1 MNKRICFFC
10 VGTGGHV
17 LPVRNLIKELKV
29 LGTKTEDIF
38 VICDKR
44 GKQYLDNLNINIHTP
59 EIFVSKKGIV
69 GYIFNIFTISK
80 SIRNISKFLVDK
92 NISVVLTTGAYI
104 APIAAIVSKILK
116 AKFFIQEQNIYA
128 GLGNKISAIFAKK
141 IYTSF
146 EDTRNIFKSKLKHT
160 GPVVNTTLGRKYIE
174 PLGVQTIGFVGGSQG
189 SEEINKYADEILVP
203 IIMQEVNKKLV
214 INSEPNQASVFL
226 NNVEVG
232 VTPLSVNLNTTSN
245 NILIKKSE
253 YKDSNIDYIVKN
265 NNSDQIIIKLIEDE
279 DVININTVP
288 SQASLFF
295 NEDYIGSSPLKFKIQ
310 DRGILKVKKYGY
322 VDDIINITKDT
333 KELNIVLTEDLSEV
347 FISSDPPSDVFLN
360 EEYIGKTPF
369 IKKIQKI
376 KHKISFKSKG
386 FRTLNES
393 FEPTKDKQN
402 IIKKLLTEK
411 EASLLENKKYSRT
424 SIDGEIIL
432 FEPGS
437 FLMGSSKIESRR
449 DINEIMRS
457 VKITKHFYISKNLIT
472 EEQYS
477 LFKISSKSNLPIN
490 NISWIDAAKFCNWL
504 SSKEGFENFYE
515 IKNNQIISFNMDSKG
530 YRLPTEAEWEY
541 VAKSNNPE
549 KYIYSWG
556 SDRKITKL
564 VGNIADVSTQ
574 GILSNFIDDYDDGY
588 DERSPVG
595 SFRSNQNEIN
605 DLTGNLSE
613 WVNDFYSVEFVQQSK
628 VFQDYIGPLAGT
640 SHVIKGSNYYSSTPL
655 QLGLS
660 YRTYGNE
667 PNDLVGFRIARWIY

>member
-1 MNKRICFFC
+1 MNKKYLALIIIFISPLFFIKSSNI
-10 VGTGGHV
+10 TFKE
-17 LPVRNLIKELKV
+17 NYEEIKISSSNALIIQNTV
-29 LGTKTEDIF
+29 YSF
-38 VICDKR
+38 
-44 GKQYLDNLNINIHTP
+44 KQ
-59 EIFVSKKGIV
+59 
-69 GYIFNIFTISK
+69 IFNINVVAYGYKSK
-80 SIRNISKFLVDK
+80 EFEFNHNDAEKLIILVEMPVLVKF
-92 NISVVLTTGAYI
+92 
-104 APIAAIVSKILK
+104 KIDQNYNE
-116 AKFFIQEQNIYA
+116 FILNDRILDSLENIY
-128 GLGNKISAIFAKK
+128 LKK
-141 IYTSF
+141 GSYSY
-146 EDTRNIFKSKLKHT
+146 EVKSKNHISYKSRL
-160 GPVVNTTLGRKYIE
+160 
-174 PLGVQTIGFVGGSQG
+174 
-189 SEEINKYADEILVP
+189 EINKYADEILVP

-226 NNVEVG
+226 NNVELG

-253 YKDSNIDYIVKN
+253 YEDSNIDYIVKN

-295 NEDYIGSSPLKFKIQ
+295 NEDYIGISPLKFKIQ
-310 DRGILKVKKYGY
+310 DKGILKVKKYGY
-322 VDDIINITKDT
+322 VDNKINITKDT
-333 KELNIVLTEDLSEV
+333 KKLNIVLTEDSSEV

-369 IKKIQKI
+369 TKKIQKI

-393 FEPTKDKQN
+393 FEPTKEKQN

-424 SIDGEIIL
+424 SIDGELIL

-437 FLMGSSKIESRR
+437 FLMGSSKKESRR

-477 LFKISSKSNLPIN
+477 LFKRSSKSNLPVN

-595 SFRSNQNEIN
+595 SFRSNQNDIN

>member
-1 MNKRICFFC
+1 MNKKYLALIIIFISPLFFIKSSNI
-10 VGTGGHV
+10 TFKE
-17 LPVRNLIKELKV
+17 NYEEIKISSSNALIIQNTVYSFKQ
-29 LGTKTEDIF
+29 IF
-38 VICDKR
+38 
-44 GKQYLDNLNINIHTP
+44 NINVVAYGYKSKEFEFNHNDAEKLIILVEMP
-59 EIFVSKKGIV
+59 VLVKFKIDQNYNEFILNDRILDSLENIYLKKGIYSYEV
-69 GYIFNIFTISK
+69 KSKNHIS
-80 SIRNISKFLVDK
+80 
-92 NISVVLTTGAYI
+92 Y
-104 APIAAIVSKILK
+104 
-116 AKFFIQEQNIYA
+116 
-128 GLGNKISAIFAKK
+128 
-141 IYTSF
+141 
-146 EDTRNIFKSKLKHT
+146 KSKL
-160 GPVVNTTLGRKYIE
+160 
-174 PLGVQTIGFVGGSQG
+174 
-189 SEEINKYADEILVP
+189 EINKYADEILVP

-226 NNVEVG
+226 NNVELG

-295 NEDYIGSSPLKFKIQ
+295 NEDYIGITPLKFKIQ
-310 DRGILKVKKYGY
+310 DKGILKVKKYGY
-322 VDDIINITKDT
+322 VDNKINITKDT
-333 KELNIVLTEDLSEV
+333 KKLNIVLTEDSSEV

-369 IKKIQKI
+369 TKKIQKI

-424 SIDGEIIL
+424 SIDGEVIL

-437 FLMGSSKIESRR
+437 FVMGSSKKESRR

-477 LFKISSKSNLPIN
+477 LFKRSSKSNLPVN

-595 SFRSNQNEIN
+595 SFRSNQNDIN

-667 PNDLVGFRIARWIY
+667 PNNLVGFRIARWIY

>member
-1 MNKRICFFC
+1 MNKKYLALIIIFISPLFFIKSSNI
-10 VGTGGHV
+10 TFKE
-17 LPVRNLIKELKV
+17 NYEEIKISSSNALIIQNTVYSFKQ
-29 LGTKTEDIF
+29 IF
-38 VICDKR
+38 
-44 GKQYLDNLNINIHTP
+44 NINVVAYGYKSKEFEFNHNDAEKLIILVEMP
-59 EIFVSKKGIV
+59 VLVKFKIDQNYNEFILNDRILDSLENIYLKKGIYSYEV
-69 GYIFNIFTISK
+69 KSKNHIS
-80 SIRNISKFLVDK
+80 
-92 NISVVLTTGAYI
+92 Y
-104 APIAAIVSKILK
+104 
-116 AKFFIQEQNIYA
+116 
-128 GLGNKISAIFAKK
+128 
-141 IYTSF
+141 
-146 EDTRNIFKSKLKHT
+146 KSKL
-160 GPVVNTTLGRKYIE
+160 
-174 PLGVQTIGFVGGSQG
+174 
-189 SEEINKYADEILVP
+189 EINKYADEILVP

-226 NNVEVG
+226 NNVELG

-295 NEDYIGSSPLKFKIQ
+295 NEDYIGISPLKFKIQ
-310 DRGILKVKKYGY
+310 DKGILKVKKYGY
-322 VDDIINITKDT
+322 VDNKINITKDT
-333 KELNIVLTEDLSEV
+333 KKLNIVLTEDLSEV

-369 IKKIQKI
+369 TKKIQKI

-411 EASLLENKKYSRT
+411 EASLLENKKYSKT

-437 FLMGSSKIESRR
+437 FLMGSSKKESRR

-477 LFKISSKSNLPIN
+477 LFKRSSKSNLPVN

-515 IKNNQIISFNMDSKG
+515 IKNDQIISFNMDSKG

-541 VAKSNNPE
+541 VAKSNTPE

-556 SDRKITKL
+556 SDRKINKL

-595 SFRSNQNEIN
+595 SFRSNQNDIN

-667 PNDLVGFRIARWIY
+667 PNNLVGFRIARWIY

>member
-1 MNKRICFFC
+1 MNKKYLALIIIFISPLFFIKSSNI
-10 VGTGGHV
+10 TFKE
-17 LPVRNLIKELKV
+17 NYEEIKISSSNALIIQNTVYSFKQ
-29 LGTKTEDIF
+29 IF
-38 VICDKR
+38 
-44 GKQYLDNLNINIHTP
+44 NINVVAYGYKSKEFEFNHNDAEKLIILVEMP
-59 EIFVSKKGIV
+59 VLVKFKIDQNYNEFILNDRILDSLENIYLKKGIYSYEV
-69 GYIFNIFTISK
+69 KSKNHIS
-80 SIRNISKFLVDK
+80 
-92 NISVVLTTGAYI
+92 Y
-104 APIAAIVSKILK
+104 
-116 AKFFIQEQNIYA
+116 
-128 GLGNKISAIFAKK
+128 
-141 IYTSF
+141 
-146 EDTRNIFKSKLKHT
+146 KSKL
-160 GPVVNTTLGRKYIE
+160 
-174 PLGVQTIGFVGGSQG
+174 
-189 SEEINKYADEILVP
+189 EINKYADEILVP

-226 NNVEVG
+226 NNVELG

-295 NEDYIGSSPLKFKIQ
+295 NEDYIGITPLKFKIQ
-310 DRGILKVKKYGY
+310 DKGILKVKKYGY
-322 VDDIINITKDT
+322 VDNKINITKDT
-333 KELNIVLTEDLSEV
+333 KKLNIVLTEDSSEV

-369 IKKIQKI
+369 TKKIQKI

-424 SIDGEIIL
+424 SIDGELIL

-437 FLMGSSKIESRR
+437 FLMGSSKKESRR

-477 LFKISSKSNLPIN
+477 LFKRSSKSNLPVN

-595 SFRSNQNEIN
+595 SFRSNQNDIN

-667 PNDLVGFRIARWIY
+667 PNNLVGFRIARWIY

>member
-1 MNKRICFFC
+1 MNKKYIALIIILITPLFFVKSSNITFKENYEEIKISSSNALIIQNTVYSFKKIFNIDVVAYGYKSKEFEFNHNDAEKLIILVEMPVLVKFKIDQNYNEFILNDRI
-10 VGTGGHV
+10 
-17 LPVRNLIKELKV
+17 LDSLENI
-29 LGTKTEDIF
+29 
-38 VICDKR
+38 
-44 GKQYLDNLNINIHTP
+44 YL
-59 EIFVSKKGIV
+59 KKGIYSYEV
-69 GYIFNIFTISK
+69 KSKNHIS
-80 SIRNISKFLVDK
+80 
-92 NISVVLTTGAYI
+92 Y
-104 APIAAIVSKILK
+104 
-116 AKFFIQEQNIYA
+116 
-128 GLGNKISAIFAKK
+128 
-141 IYTSF
+141 
-146 EDTRNIFKSKLKHT
+146 KSKL
-160 GPVVNTTLGRKYIE
+160 
-174 PLGVQTIGFVGGSQG
+174 
-189 SEEINKYADEILVP
+189 EINKYADEILVP

-226 NNVEVG
+226 NNVELG

-253 YKDSNIDYIVKN
+253 YKDSTIDYIVKN

-295 NEDYIGSSPLKFKIQ
+295 NEDYIGITPLKFKIQ
-310 DRGILKVKKYGY
+310 DKGILKVKKYGY
-322 VDDIINITKDT
+322 VDNKINITKDT
-333 KELNIVLTEDLSEV
+333 KKLNIVLTEDSSEV

-369 IKKIQKI
+369 TKKIQKI

-424 SIDGEIIL
+424 SIDGELIL

-437 FLMGSSKIESRR
+437 FLMGSSKKESRR

-477 LFKISSKSNLPIN
+477 LFKRSSKSNLPVN

-595 SFRSNQNEIN
+595 SFRSNQNDIN

-667 PNDLVGFRIARWIY
+667 PNNLVGFRIARWIY

>member
-1 MNKRICFFC
+1 MNKKYLVLIIIFISPLFFIKSSNI
-10 VGTGGHV
+10 TFKE
-17 LPVRNLIKELKV
+17 NYEEIKISSSNALIIQNTVYSFKQ
-29 LGTKTEDIF
+29 IF
-38 VICDKR
+38 
-44 GKQYLDNLNINIHTP
+44 NINVVAYGYKSKEFEFNHNDAEKLIILVEMP
-59 EIFVSKKGIV
+59 VLVKFKIDQNYNEFILNDRILDSLENIYLKKGIYSYEV
-69 GYIFNIFTISK
+69 KSKNHIS
-80 SIRNISKFLVDK
+80 
-92 NISVVLTTGAYI
+92 Y
-104 APIAAIVSKILK
+104 
-116 AKFFIQEQNIYA
+116 
-128 GLGNKISAIFAKK
+128 
-141 IYTSF
+141 
-146 EDTRNIFKSKLKHT
+146 KSKL
-160 GPVVNTTLGRKYIE
+160 
-174 PLGVQTIGFVGGSQG
+174 
-189 SEEINKYADEILVP
+189 EINKYADEILVP

-226 NNVEVG
+226 NNVELG

-295 NEDYIGSSPLKFKIQ
+295 NEDYIGISPLKFKIQ
-310 DRGILKVKKYGY
+310 DKGILKVKKYGY
-322 VDDIINITKDT
+322 VDNKINITKDT
-333 KELNIVLTEDLSEV
+333 KKLNIVLTEDSSEV

-369 IKKIQKI
+369 TKKIQKI

-424 SIDGEIIL
+424 SIDGEVIL

-437 FLMGSSKIESRR
+437 FLMGSPKKESRR

-477 LFKISSKSNLPIN
+477 LFKRSSKSNLPVN

-595 SFRSNQNEIN
+595 SFRSNQNDIN

-667 PNDLVGFRIARWIY
+667 PNSLVGFRIARWIY

>member
-1 MNKRICFFC
+1 MNKKYVALIIIFITPLFF
-10 VGTGGHV
+10 VKSSNITFKENYEEIKISSSNALIIQNTVYSFKEIFNVDVVAYGYKSKEFEFNHNDAEKLIILV
-17 LPVRNLIKELKV
+17 EMPVLIKFKIDQNFNEFILNDRT
-29 LGTKTEDIF
+29 LDSLENI
-38 VICDKR
+38 
-44 GKQYLDNLNINIHTP
+44 YLQ
-59 EIFVSKKGIV
+59 KGIYSYEV
-69 GYIFNIFTISK
+69 KSKNHIS
-80 SIRNISKFLVDK
+80 
-92 NISVVLTTGAYI
+92 Y
-104 APIAAIVSKILK
+104 
-116 AKFFIQEQNIYA
+116 
-128 GLGNKISAIFAKK
+128 
-141 IYTSF
+141 
-146 EDTRNIFKSKLKHT
+146 KSKL
-160 GPVVNTTLGRKYIE
+160 
-174 PLGVQTIGFVGGSQG
+174 
-189 SEEINKYADEILVP
+189 EINKYADEILVP
-203 IIMQEVNKKLV
+203 IILQEVNKKLV

-253 YKDSNIDYIVKN
+253 YKDNNIDYIVKN

-279 DVININTVP
+279 DVINIKSIP

-295 NEDYIGSSPLKFKIQ
+295 NENYIGISPLKFKIQ
-310 DRGILKVKKYGY
+310 DKGILKIKKYGY

-333 KELNIVLTEDLSEV
+333 KELNIALTEDLSEV

-360 EEYIGKTPF
+360 DEYIGKTPF
-369 IKKIQKI
+369 TKKIQKI

-402 IIKKLLTEK
+402 ITKKLLTVK

-477 LFKISSKSNLPIN
+477 LFKRSSKSNLPIN

-515 IKNNQIISFNMDSKG
+515 IKNDQIISFNMDSKG

-541 VAKSNNPE
+541 VAKSNTPE

-556 SDRKITKL
+556 NDRKINKL

>member
-1 MNKRICFFC
+1 MNKKYVALIIIFITPLFF
-10 VGTGGHV
+10 VKSSNITFKE
-17 LPVRNLIKELKV
+17 NYEEIKISSSNALIIQNTVYSFK
-29 LGTKTEDIF
+29 
-38 VICDKR
+38 
-44 GKQYLDNLNINIHTP
+44 
-59 EIFVSKKGIV
+59 EIFNVDVVAYGYKSKEFEFNHNDAEKLIILVEMPVLVKFKIDQNFNEFILNDRTLDSLENIYLQKGIYSYEV
-69 GYIFNIFTISK
+69 KSKNHIS
-80 SIRNISKFLVDK
+80 
-92 NISVVLTTGAYI
+92 Y
-104 APIAAIVSKILK
+104 
-116 AKFFIQEQNIYA
+116 
-128 GLGNKISAIFAKK
+128 
-141 IYTSF
+141 
-146 EDTRNIFKSKLKHT
+146 KSKL
-160 GPVVNTTLGRKYIE
+160 
-174 PLGVQTIGFVGGSQG
+174 
-189 SEEINKYADEILVP
+189 EINKYADEILVP

-253 YKDSNIDYIVKN
+253 YKDNNIDYIVKN

-279 DVININTVP
+279 DVINIKSIP

-295 NEDYIGSSPLKFKIQ
+295 NENYIGISPLKFKIQ
-310 DRGILKVKKYGY
+310 DKGILKIKKYGY
-322 VDDIINITKDT
+322 VDDIINITRDT
-333 KELNIVLTEDLSEV
+333 KELNIALTEDLSEV

-360 EEYIGKTPF
+360 DEYIGKTPF
-369 IKKIQKI
+369 TKKIQKI

-424 SIDGEIIL
+424 SIDGEVIL

-437 FLMGSSKIESRR
+437 FVMGSSKKESRR

-477 LFKISSKSNLPIN
+477 LFKRSSKSNLPIN

-515 IKNNQIISFNMDSKG
+515 IKNDQIISFNMDSKG

-541 VAKSNNPE
+541 VAKSNTPE

-556 SDRKITKL
+556 NDRKINKL

-595 SFRSNQNEIN
+595 SFRSNQNDIN

>member
-1 MNKRICFFC
+1 MNKKYLALIIIFISPLFFIKSSNI
-10 VGTGGHV
+10 TFKE
-17 LPVRNLIKELKV
+17 NYEEIKISSSNALIIQNTVYSFKQ
-29 LGTKTEDIF
+29 IF
-38 VICDKR
+38 
-44 GKQYLDNLNINIHTP
+44 NINVVAYGYKSKEFEFNHNDAEKLIILVEMP
-59 EIFVSKKGIV
+59 VLVKFKIDQNYNEFILNDRILDSLENIYLKKGIYSYEV
-69 GYIFNIFTISK
+69 KSKNHIS
-80 SIRNISKFLVDK
+80 
-92 NISVVLTTGAYI
+92 Y
-104 APIAAIVSKILK
+104 
-116 AKFFIQEQNIYA
+116 
-128 GLGNKISAIFAKK
+128 
-141 IYTSF
+141 
-146 EDTRNIFKSKLKHT
+146 KSKL
-160 GPVVNTTLGRKYIE
+160 
-174 PLGVQTIGFVGGSQG
+174 
-189 SEEINKYADEILVP
+189 EINKYADEILVP

-226 NNVEVG
+226 NNVELG

-295 NEDYIGSSPLKFKIQ
+295 NEDYIGISPLKFKIQ
-310 DRGILKVKKYGY
+310 DKGILKVKKYGY
-322 VDDIINITKDT
+322 VDNKINITKDT
-333 KELNIVLTEDLSEV
+333 KKLNIVLTEDSSEV

-369 IKKIQKI
+369 TKKIQKI

-424 SIDGEIIL
+424 SIDGEVIL

-437 FLMGSSKIESRR
+437 FVMGSSKKESRR

-477 LFKISSKSNLPIN
+477 LFKRSSKSNLPVN

-515 IKNNQIISFNMDSKG
+515 IRNDQIISFNMDSKG

-541 VAKSNNPE
+541 IAKSNTPE

-595 SFRSNQNEIN
+595 SFRSNQNDIN

-667 PNDLVGFRIARWIY
+667 PNNLVGFRIARWIY

>member
-1 MNKRICFFC
+1 MNKKYLALIIVFITPLFF
-10 VGTGGHV
+10 VKSSNITFKEDYEETKISSS
-17 LPVRNLIKELKV
+17 NALIIQNTV
-29 LGTKTEDIF
+29 YSF
-38 VICDKR
+38 
-44 GKQYLDNLNINIHTP
+44 KQT
-59 EIFVSKKGIV
+59 
-69 GYIFNIFTISK
+69 FNIDVVAYGYKSK
-80 SIRNISKFLVDK
+80 EFEFNHNDAEKLIILVEMPVLVKF
-92 NISVVLTTGAYI
+92 
-104 APIAAIVSKILK
+104 KIDQN
-116 AKFFIQEQNIYA
+116 FNEFILNDRTLDSLENIYLQK
-128 GLGNKISAIFAKK
+128 GVYSYEVKSKNHIS
-141 IYTSF
+141 Y
-146 EDTRNIFKSKLKHT
+146 KSKL
-160 GPVVNTTLGRKYIE
+160 
-174 PLGVQTIGFVGGSQG
+174 
-189 SEEINKYADEILVP
+189 EINKYADEILVP

-232 VTPLSVNLNTTSN
+232 VTPISVNLNTTSN
-245 NILIKKSE
+245 NILIKKSD
-253 YKDSNIDYIVKN
+253 YKDNNIDYIVKN

-279 DVININTVP
+279 DVINIKSTP

-295 NEDYIGSSPLKFKIQ
+295 NENYIGISPLKFKIQ
-310 DRGILKVKKYGY
+310 DKGILKIKKYGY
-322 VDDIINITKDT
+322 VDDIIDITKET
-333 KELNIVLTEDLSEV
+333 KELNIALTEDLSEV

-360 EEYIGKTPF
+360 DEYIGKTPF
-369 IKKIQKI
+369 TKKIQKI

-424 SIDGEIIL
+424 SINGEIIL

-437 FLMGSSKIESRR
+437 FLMGSSKKESRR

-477 LFKISSKSNLPIN
+477 LFKRSSKSNLPIN

-515 IKNNQIISFNMDSKG
+515 IKNDQIISFNMDSKG

-541 VAKSNNPE
+541 VAKSNTPE

-595 SFRSNQNEIN
+595 SFRSNQNDIN

>member
-1 MNKRICFFC
+1 MNKKYLALIIIFISPLFFIKSSNI
-10 VGTGGHV
+10 TFKE
-17 LPVRNLIKELKV
+17 NYEEIKISSSNALIIQNTVYSFKQ
-29 LGTKTEDIF
+29 IF
-38 VICDKR
+38 
-44 GKQYLDNLNINIHTP
+44 NINVVAYGYKSKEFEFNHNDAEKLIILVEMP
-59 EIFVSKKGIV
+59 VLVKFKIDQNYNEFILNDRILDSLENIYLKKGIYSYEV
-69 GYIFNIFTISK
+69 KSKNHIS
-80 SIRNISKFLVDK
+80 
-92 NISVVLTTGAYI
+92 Y
-104 APIAAIVSKILK
+104 
-116 AKFFIQEQNIYA
+116 
-128 GLGNKISAIFAKK
+128 
-141 IYTSF
+141 
-146 EDTRNIFKSKLKHT
+146 KSKL
-160 GPVVNTTLGRKYIE
+160 
-174 PLGVQTIGFVGGSQG
+174 
-189 SEEINKYADEILVP
+189 EINKYADEILVP

-226 NNVEVG
+226 NNVELG

-295 NEDYIGSSPLKFKIQ
+295 NEDYIGISPLKFKIQ
-310 DRGILKVKKYGY
+310 DKGILKVKKYGY
-322 VDDIINITKDT
+322 VDNKINITKDT
-333 KELNIVLTEDLSEV
+333 KKLNIVLTEDSSEV

-369 IKKIQKI
+369 TKKIQKI

-424 SIDGEIIL
+424 SIDGEVIL

-437 FLMGSSKIESRR
+437 FLMGSSKKESRR

-477 LFKISSKSNLPIN
+477 LFKRSSKSNLPVN

-595 SFRSNQNEIN
+595 SFRSNQNDIN

-667 PNDLVGFRIARWIY
+667 PNNLVGFRIARWIY

>member
-1 MNKRICFFC
+1 MNKKYLALIIIFISPLFFIKSSNI
-10 VGTGGHV
+10 TFKE
-17 LPVRNLIKELKV
+17 NYEEIKISSSNALIIQNTVYSFKQ
-29 LGTKTEDIF
+29 IF
-38 VICDKR
+38 
-44 GKQYLDNLNINIHTP
+44 NINVVAYGYKSKEFEFNHNDAEKLIILVEMP
-59 EIFVSKKGIV
+59 VLVKFKIDQNYNEFILNDRILDSLENIYLKKGIYSYEV
-69 GYIFNIFTISK
+69 KSKNHIS
-80 SIRNISKFLVDK
+80 
-92 NISVVLTTGAYI
+92 Y
-104 APIAAIVSKILK
+104 
-116 AKFFIQEQNIYA
+116 
-128 GLGNKISAIFAKK
+128 
-141 IYTSF
+141 
-146 EDTRNIFKSKLKHT
+146 KSKL
-160 GPVVNTTLGRKYIE
+160 
-174 PLGVQTIGFVGGSQG
+174 
-189 SEEINKYADEILVP
+189 EINKYADEILVP

-226 NNVEVG
+226 NNVELG

-295 NEDYIGSSPLKFKIQ
+295 NEDYIGISPLKFKIQ
-310 DRGILKVKKYGY
+310 DKGILKVKKYGY
-322 VDDIINITKDT
+322 VDNKINITKDT
-333 KELNIVLTEDLSEV
+333 KKLNIVLTEDSSEV

-369 IKKIQKI
+369 TKKIQKI

-424 SIDGEIIL
+424 SIDGEVIL

-437 FLMGSSKIESRR
+437 FVMGSSKKESRR

-477 LFKISSKSNLPIN
+477 LFKRSSKSNLPVN

-595 SFRSNQNEIN
+595 SFRPNQNDIN

-667 PNDLVGFRIARWIY
+667 PNNLVGFRIARWIY

>member
-1 MNKRICFFC
+1 MNKKYVALIIIFITPLFF
-10 VGTGGHV
+10 VKSSNITFKE
-17 LPVRNLIKELKV
+17 NYEEIKISSSNALIIQNTVYSFK
-29 LGTKTEDIF
+29 
-38 VICDKR
+38 
-44 GKQYLDNLNINIHTP
+44 
-59 EIFVSKKGIV
+59 EIFNVDVVAYGYKSKEFEFNHNDAEKLIILVEMPVLVKFKIDQNFNEFILNDRTLDSLENIYLQKGIYSYEV
-69 GYIFNIFTISK
+69 KSKNHIS
-80 SIRNISKFLVDK
+80 
-92 NISVVLTTGAYI
+92 Y
-104 APIAAIVSKILK
+104 
-116 AKFFIQEQNIYA
+116 
-128 GLGNKISAIFAKK
+128 
-141 IYTSF
+141 
-146 EDTRNIFKSKLKHT
+146 KSKL
-160 GPVVNTTLGRKYIE
+160 
-174 PLGVQTIGFVGGSQG
+174 
-189 SEEINKYADEILVP
+189 EINKYADEILVP

-253 YKDSNIDYIVKN
+253 YKDNNIDYIVKN

-279 DVININTVP
+279 DVINIKSIP

-295 NEDYIGSSPLKFKIQ
+295 NENYIGISPLKFKIQ
-310 DRGILKVKKYGY
+310 DKGILKIKKYGY

-333 KELNIVLTEDLSEV
+333 KELNIALTEDLSEV

-360 EEYIGKTPF
+360 DEYIGKTPF
-369 IKKIQKI
+369 TKKIQKI

-402 IIKKLLTEK
+402 ITKKLLTVK

-477 LFKISSKSNLPIN
+477 LFKRSSKSNLPIN

-515 IKNNQIISFNMDSKG
+515 IKNDQIISFNMDSKG

-541 VAKSNNPE
+541 VAKSNTPE

-556 SDRKITKL
+556 SDRKINKL

-595 SFRSNQNEIN
+595 SFRSNQNDIN

-667 PNDLVGFRIARWIY
+667 PNNLVGFRIARWIY

>member
-1 MNKRICFFC
+1 MNKKYLALIIVFITPLFF
-10 VGTGGHV
+10 VKSSNITFKE
-17 LPVRNLIKELKV
+17 NYEEIKISSSNALIIQNTVYSFKE
-29 LGTKTEDIF
+29 
-38 VICDKR
+38 
-44 GKQYLDNLNINIHTP
+44 
-59 EIFVSKKGIV
+59 
-69 GYIFNIFTISK
+69 IFNIDVVAYGYKSK
-80 SIRNISKFLVDK
+80 EFEFNHNDAEKLIILVEMPVLVKF
-92 NISVVLTTGAYI
+92 
-104 APIAAIVSKILK
+104 KIDQN
-116 AKFFIQEQNIYA
+116 FNEFILNDRTLDSLENIYLQK
-128 GLGNKISAIFAKK
+128 GVYSYEVKSKNHIS
-141 IYTSF
+141 Y
-146 EDTRNIFKSKLKHT
+146 KSKL
-160 GPVVNTTLGRKYIE
+160 
-174 PLGVQTIGFVGGSQG
+174 
-189 SEEINKYADEILVP
+189 EINKYADEILVP

-232 VTPLSVNLNTTSN
+232 VTPISVNLNTTSN
-245 NILIKKSE
+245 NILIKKSD
-253 YKDSNIDYIVKN
+253 YKDNNIDYIVKN

-279 DVININTVP
+279 DVINIKSTP

-295 NEDYIGSSPLKFKIQ
+295 NENYIGISPLKFKIQ
-310 DRGILKVKKYGY
+310 DKGILKIKKYGY
-322 VDDIINITKDT
+322 VDDIIDITKET
-333 KELNIVLTEDLSEV
+333 KELNIALTEDLSEV

-360 EEYIGKTPF
+360 DEYIGKTPF
-369 IKKIQKI
+369 TKKIQKI

-424 SIDGEIIL
+424 SINGEIIL

-437 FLMGSSKIESRR
+437 FLMGSSKKESRR

-477 LFKISSKSNLPIN
+477 LFKRSSKSNLPIN

-515 IKNNQIISFNMDSKG
+515 IKNDQIISFNMDSKG

-541 VAKSNNPE
+541 VAKSNTPE

-595 SFRSNQNEIN
+595 SFRSNQNDIN

>member
-1 MNKRICFFC
+1 MNKKYLALIIVFITPLFF
-10 VGTGGHV
+10 VKSSNITFKE
-17 LPVRNLIKELKV
+17 NYEEIKISSSNALIIQNTVYSFKE
-29 LGTKTEDIF
+29 
-38 VICDKR
+38 
-44 GKQYLDNLNINIHTP
+44 
-59 EIFVSKKGIV
+59 
-69 GYIFNIFTISK
+69 IFNIDVVAYGYKSK
-80 SIRNISKFLVDK
+80 EFEFNHNDAEKLIILVEMPVLVKF
-92 NISVVLTTGAYI
+92 
-104 APIAAIVSKILK
+104 KIDQN
-116 AKFFIQEQNIYA
+116 FNEFILNDRTLDSLENIYLKK
-128 GLGNKISAIFAKK
+128 GLYSYEVKSKNHIS
-141 IYTSF
+141 Y
-146 EDTRNIFKSKLKHT
+146 KSKL
-160 GPVVNTTLGRKYIE
+160 
-174 PLGVQTIGFVGGSQG
+174 
-189 SEEINKYADEILVP
+189 EINKYADEILVP

-232 VTPLSVNLNTTSN
+232 VTPISVNLNTTSN
-245 NILIKKSE
+245 NILIKKSD
-253 YKDSNIDYIVKN
+253 YKDNNIDYIVKN

-279 DVININTVP
+279 DVINIKSTP

-295 NEDYIGSSPLKFKIQ
+295 NENYIGISPLKFKIQ
-310 DRGILKVKKYGY
+310 DKGILKIKKYGY
-322 VDDIINITKDT
+322 VDDIIDITKET
-333 KELNIVLTEDLSEV
+333 KELNIALTEDLSEV

-360 EEYIGKTPF
+360 DEYIGKTPF
-369 IKKIQKI
+369 TKKIQKI

-424 SIDGEIIL
+424 SINGEIIL

-437 FLMGSSKIESRR
+437 FLMGSSKKESRR

-477 LFKISSKSNLPIN
+477 LFKRSSKSNLPIN

-515 IKNNQIISFNMDSKG
+515 IKNDQIISFNMDSKG

-541 VAKSNNPE
+541 VAKSNTPE

-595 SFRSNQNEIN
+595 SFRSNQNDIN

>member
-1 MNKRICFFC
+1 MNKKYLALIIIFISPLFFIKSSNI
-10 VGTGGHV
+10 TFKE
-17 LPVRNLIKELKV
+17 NYEEIKISSSNALIIQNTVYSFKQ
-29 LGTKTEDIF
+29 IF
-38 VICDKR
+38 
-44 GKQYLDNLNINIHTP
+44 NINVVAYGYKSKEFEFNHNDAEKLIILVEMP
-59 EIFVSKKGIV
+59 VLVKFKIDQNYNEFILNDRILDSLENIYLKKGIYSYEV
-69 GYIFNIFTISK
+69 KSKNHIS
-80 SIRNISKFLVDK
+80 
-92 NISVVLTTGAYI
+92 Y
-104 APIAAIVSKILK
+104 
-116 AKFFIQEQNIYA
+116 
-128 GLGNKISAIFAKK
+128 
-141 IYTSF
+141 
-146 EDTRNIFKSKLKHT
+146 KSKL
-160 GPVVNTTLGRKYIE
+160 
-174 PLGVQTIGFVGGSQG
+174 
-189 SEEINKYADEILVP
+189 EINKYADEILVP

-226 NNVEVG
+226 NNVELG

-295 NEDYIGSSPLKFKIQ
+295 NEDYIGISPLKFKIQ
-310 DRGILKVKKYGY
+310 DKGILKVKKYGY
-322 VDDIINITKDT
+322 VDNKINITKDT
-333 KELNIVLTEDLSEV
+333 KKLNIVLTEDLSEV

-369 IKKIQKI
+369 TKKIQKI

-424 SIDGEIIL
+424 SIDGEVIL

-437 FLMGSSKIESRR
+437 FVMGSSKKESRR

-477 LFKISSKSNLPIN
+477 LFKRSSKSNLPVN

-515 IKNNQIISFNMDSKG
+515 IKNDQIISFNMDSKG

-541 VAKSNNPE
+541 VAKSNTPE

-556 SDRKITKL
+556 NDRKINKL

-595 SFRSNQNEIN
+595 SFRSNQNDIN

-667 PNDLVGFRIARWIY
+667 PNNLVGFRIARWIY

>member
-1 MNKRICFFC
+1 MNKKYIALIIILITPLFFVKSSNITFKENYEEIKISSSNALIIQNTVYSFKKIFNIDVVAYGYKSKEFEFNHNDAEKLIILVEMPVLVKFKIDQNYNEFILNDRI
-10 VGTGGHV
+10 
-17 LPVRNLIKELKV
+17 LDSLENI
-29 LGTKTEDIF
+29 
-38 VICDKR
+38 
-44 GKQYLDNLNINIHTP
+44 YL
-59 EIFVSKKGIV
+59 KKGIYSYEV
-69 GYIFNIFTISK
+69 KSKNHIS
-80 SIRNISKFLVDK
+80 
-92 NISVVLTTGAYI
+92 Y
-104 APIAAIVSKILK
+104 
-116 AKFFIQEQNIYA
+116 
-128 GLGNKISAIFAKK
+128 
-141 IYTSF
+141 
-146 EDTRNIFKSKLKHT
+146 KSKL
-160 GPVVNTTLGRKYIE
+160 
-174 PLGVQTIGFVGGSQG
+174 
-189 SEEINKYADEILVP
+189 EINKYADEILVP

-226 NNVEVG
+226 NNVELG
-232 VTPLSVNLNTTSN
+232 VTPLSVNLNTASN

-253 YKDSNIDYIVKN
+253 YKDNNIDYIVKN

-279 DVININTVP
+279 DVINIKSIP

-295 NEDYIGSSPLKFKIQ
+295 NENYIGISPLKFKIQ
-310 DRGILKVKKYGY
+310 DKGILKVKKYGY
-322 VDDIINITKDT
+322 VDDVINITKDT

-369 IKKIQKI
+369 TKKIQKI

-424 SIDGEIIL
+424 SIDGEMIL

-437 FLMGSSKIESRR
+437 FLMGSSKKESRR

-477 LFKISSKSNLPIN
+477 LFKRSSKSNLPVN

-515 IKNNQIISFNMDSKG
+515 IRNDQIISFNMDSKG

-541 VAKSNNPE
+541 IAKSNTPE

>member
-1 MNKRICFFC
+1 MNKKYIALIIILITPLFFVKSSNITFKENYEEIKISSSNALIIQNTVYSFKKIFNIDVVAYGYKSKEFEFNHNDAEKLIILVEMPVLVKFKIDQNYNEFILNDRI
-10 VGTGGHV
+10 
-17 LPVRNLIKELKV
+17 LDSLENI
-29 LGTKTEDIF
+29 
-38 VICDKR
+38 
-44 GKQYLDNLNINIHTP
+44 YL
-59 EIFVSKKGIV
+59 KKGIYSYEV
-69 GYIFNIFTISK
+69 KSKNHIS
-80 SIRNISKFLVDK
+80 
-92 NISVVLTTGAYI
+92 Y
-104 APIAAIVSKILK
+104 
-116 AKFFIQEQNIYA
+116 
-128 GLGNKISAIFAKK
+128 
-141 IYTSF
+141 
-146 EDTRNIFKSKLKHT
+146 KSKL
-160 GPVVNTTLGRKYIE
+160 
-174 PLGVQTIGFVGGSQG
+174 
-189 SEEINKYADEILVP
+189 EINKYADEILVP

-226 NNVEVG
+226 NNVELG

-253 YKDSNIDYIVKN
+253 YKDNNIDYIVKN

-279 DVININTVP
+279 DVINIKSIP

-295 NEDYIGSSPLKFKIQ
+295 NENYIGISPLKFKIQ
-310 DRGILKVKKYGY
+310 DKGILKVKKYGY

-369 IKKIQKI
+369 TKKIQKI

-437 FLMGSSKIESRR
+437 FLMGSSKKESRR

-472 EEQYS
+472 EEEYS
-477 LFKISSKSNLPIN
+477 LFKRSSKSNLPVN

-515 IKNNQIISFNMDSKG
+515 IRNDQIISFNMDSKG

-541 VAKSNNPE
+541 IAKSNTPE

>member
-1 MNKRICFFC
+1 MNKKYVVLIIIFITPLFF
-10 VGTGGHV
+10 VKSSNITFKE
-17 LPVRNLIKELKV
+17 NYEEIKISSSNALIIQNTV
-29 LGTKTEDIF
+29 YSF
-38 VICDKR
+38 
-44 GKQYLDNLNINIHTP
+44 KQ
-59 EIFVSKKGIV
+59 
-69 GYIFNIFTISK
+69 IFNIDVVAFGYKSK
-80 SIRNISKFLVDK
+80 EFQFNHNDAEKLIILAEMPVLVKF
-92 NISVVLTTGAYI
+92 
-104 APIAAIVSKILK
+104 KIDQN
-116 AKFFIQEQNIYA
+116 FNEFILNDRTLDSLENIY
-128 GLGNKISAIFAKK
+128 LKK
-141 IYTSF
+141 GSYSY
-146 EDTRNIFKSKLKHT
+146 EVKSKNHISYKSRL
-160 GPVVNTTLGRKYIE
+160 
-174 PLGVQTIGFVGGSQG
+174 
-189 SEEINKYADEILVP
+189 EINKYADEILVP

-226 NNVEVG
+226 NNVELG

-245 NILIKKSE
+245 NILIKKSQ
-253 YKDSNIDYIVKN
+253 YKDNSIDYTVKN

-279 DVININTVP
+279 DVINIKSIP

-295 NEDYIGSSPLKFKIQ
+295 NENYIGISPLKFKIQ
-310 DRGILKVKKYGY
+310 DKGILKVKKYGY
-322 VDDIINITKDT
+322 VDDIINVTKDT
-333 KELNIVLTEDLSEV
+333 KELNIALTEDLSEV

-360 EEYIGKTPF
+360 EEYIGQTPF
-369 IKKIQKI
+369 TKKIQKI

-411 EASLLENKKYSRT
+411 EASLLENKKYSKT

-437 FLMGSSKIESRR
+437 FLMGSSKKESRR

-477 LFKISSKSNLPIN
+477 LFKRSSKSNLPVN

-515 IKNNQIISFNMDSKG
+515 IKNDQIISFNMDSKG

-541 VAKSNNPE
+541 VAKSNTPE

-556 SDRKITKL
+556 SDRKINKL

-588 DERSPVG
+588 DQRSPVG
-595 SFRSNQNEIN
+595 SFRSNQNDIN

>member
-1 MNKRICFFC
+1 MNKKYLALIIIFISPLFFIKSSNI
-10 VGTGGHV
+10 TFKE
-17 LPVRNLIKELKV
+17 NYEEIKISSSNALIIQNTVYSFKQ
-29 LGTKTEDIF
+29 IF
-38 VICDKR
+38 
-44 GKQYLDNLNINIHTP
+44 NINVVAYGYRSKEFEFNHNDAEKLIILVEMP
-59 EIFVSKKGIV
+59 VLVKFKIDQNYNEFILNDRILDSLENIYLKKGIYSYEV
-69 GYIFNIFTISK
+69 KSKNHIS
-80 SIRNISKFLVDK
+80 
-92 NISVVLTTGAYI
+92 Y
-104 APIAAIVSKILK
+104 
-116 AKFFIQEQNIYA
+116 
-128 GLGNKISAIFAKK
+128 
-141 IYTSF
+141 
-146 EDTRNIFKSKLKHT
+146 KSKL
-160 GPVVNTTLGRKYIE
+160 
-174 PLGVQTIGFVGGSQG
+174 
-189 SEEINKYADEILVP
+189 EINKYADEILVP

-226 NNVEVG
+226 NNVELG

-295 NEDYIGSSPLKFKIQ
+295 NEDYIGISPLKFKIQ

-322 VDDIINITKDT
+322 VDNKINITKDT
-333 KELNIVLTEDLSEV
+333 KKLNIVLTEDSSEV

-369 IKKIQKI
+369 TKKIQKI

-424 SIDGEIIL
+424 SIDGEVIL

-437 FLMGSSKIESRR
+437 FLMGSSKKESRR

-477 LFKISSKSNLPIN
+477 LFKRSSKSNLPVN

-595 SFRSNQNEIN
+595 SFRSNQNDIN

-667 PNDLVGFRIARWIY
+667 PNNLVGFRIARWIY

>member
-1 MNKRICFFC
+1 MNKKYVALIIIFITPLFF
-10 VGTGGHV
+10 VKSSNITFKE
-17 LPVRNLIKELKV
+17 NYEEIKISSSNALIIQNTVYSFK
-29 LGTKTEDIF
+29 
-38 VICDKR
+38 
-44 GKQYLDNLNINIHTP
+44 
-59 EIFVSKKGIV
+59 EIFDIDVVAYGYKSKEFKFNHNDAEKLIILVEMPVLVKFKIDQNFNEFILNDRTLDSLENIYLQKGIYSYEV
-69 GYIFNIFTISK
+69 KSKNHIS
-80 SIRNISKFLVDK
+80 
-92 NISVVLTTGAYI
+92 Y
-104 APIAAIVSKILK
+104 
-116 AKFFIQEQNIYA
+116 
-128 GLGNKISAIFAKK
+128 
-141 IYTSF
+141 
-146 EDTRNIFKSKLKHT
+146 KSKL
-160 GPVVNTTLGRKYIE
+160 
-174 PLGVQTIGFVGGSQG
+174 
-189 SEEINKYADEILVP
+189 EINKYADEILVP

-253 YKDSNIDYIVKN
+253 YKDNNIDYIVKN
-265 NNSDQIIIKLIEDE
+265 NNSDQIVIKLIEDE
-279 DVININTVP
+279 DVINIKSIP

-295 NEDYIGSSPLKFKIQ
+295 NENYIGISPLKFKIQ
-310 DRGILKVKKYGY
+310 DKGILKIKKYGY
-322 VDDIINITKDT
+322 VDEIINIIKDT
-333 KELNIVLTEDLSEV
+333 KELNIALTEDLSEV

-369 IKKIQKI
+369 TKKIQKI

-437 FLMGSSKIESRR
+437 FLMGSSKKESRR

-477 LFKISSKSNLPIN
+477 LFKKSFKSNLPVN

-515 IKNNQIISFNMDSKG
+515 IKNDQIISFNMDSKG

-541 VAKSNNPE
+541 VAKSNTPE

-595 SFRSNQNEIN
+595 SFRPNQNDIN

>member
-1 MNKRICFFC
+1 MNKKYLALIIIFISPLFFIKSSNI
-10 VGTGGHV
+10 TFKE
-17 LPVRNLIKELKV
+17 NYEEIKISSSNALIIQNTVYSFKQ
-29 LGTKTEDIF
+29 IF
-38 VICDKR
+38 
-44 GKQYLDNLNINIHTP
+44 NINVVAYGYKSKEFEFNHNDAEKLIILVEMP
-59 EIFVSKKGIV
+59 VLVKFKIDQNYNEFILNDRILDSLENIYLKKGIYSYEV
-69 GYIFNIFTISK
+69 KSKNHIS
-80 SIRNISKFLVDK
+80 
-92 NISVVLTTGAYI
+92 Y
-104 APIAAIVSKILK
+104 
-116 AKFFIQEQNIYA
+116 
-128 GLGNKISAIFAKK
+128 
-141 IYTSF
+141 
-146 EDTRNIFKSKLKHT
+146 KSKL
-160 GPVVNTTLGRKYIE
+160 
-174 PLGVQTIGFVGGSQG
+174 
-189 SEEINKYADEILVP
+189 EINKYADEILVP

-226 NNVEVG
+226 NNVELG

-295 NEDYIGSSPLKFKIQ
+295 NEDYIGITPLKFKIQ
-310 DRGILKVKKYGY
+310 DKGILKVKKYGY
-322 VDDIINITKDT
+322 VDNKINITKDT
-333 KELNIVLTEDLSEV
+333 KKLNIVLTEDSSEV

-369 IKKIQKI
+369 TKKIQKI

-424 SIDGEIIL
+424 SIDGEVIL

-437 FLMGSSKIESRR
+437 FVVGSSKKESRR

-477 LFKISSKSNLPIN
+477 LFKRSSKSNLPVN

-595 SFRSNQNEIN
+595 SFRSNQNDIN

-667 PNDLVGFRIARWIY
+667 PNNLVGFRIARWIY

>member
-1 MNKRICFFC
+1 MNKKYVALIIIFITPLFF
-10 VGTGGHV
+10 VKSSNITFKE
-17 LPVRNLIKELKV
+17 NYEKIKISSSNALIIQNTVYSFK
-29 LGTKTEDIF
+29 
-38 VICDKR
+38 
-44 GKQYLDNLNINIHTP
+44 
-59 EIFVSKKGIV
+59 EIFNVDVVAYGYKSKEFEFNHNDAEKLIILVEMPVLVKFKIDQNFNEFILNDRTLDSLENIYLQKGIYSYEV
-69 GYIFNIFTISK
+69 KSKNHIS
-80 SIRNISKFLVDK
+80 
-92 NISVVLTTGAYI
+92 Y
-104 APIAAIVSKILK
+104 
-116 AKFFIQEQNIYA
+116 
-128 GLGNKISAIFAKK
+128 
-141 IYTSF
+141 
-146 EDTRNIFKSKLKHT
+146 KSKL
-160 GPVVNTTLGRKYIE
+160 
-174 PLGVQTIGFVGGSQG
+174 
-189 SEEINKYADEILVP
+189 EINKYADEILVP

-253 YKDSNIDYIVKN
+253 YKDNNIDYIVKN

-279 DVININTVP
+279 DLINIKSIP

-295 NEDYIGSSPLKFKIQ
+295 NENYIGISPLKFKIQ
-310 DRGILKVKKYGY
+310 DKGILKIKKYGY

-333 KELNIVLTEDLSEV
+333 KELNIALTEDLSEV

-360 EEYIGKTPF
+360 DEYIGKTPF
-369 IKKIQKI
+369 TKKIQKI

-402 IIKKLLTEK
+402 ITKKLLTVK

-477 LFKISSKSNLPIN
+477 LFKRSSKSNLPIN

-515 IKNNQIISFNMDSKG
+515 IKNDQIISFNMDSKG

-541 VAKSNNPE
+541 VAKSNTPE

-556 SDRKITKL
+556 SDRKINKL

-595 SFRSNQNEIN
+595 SFRSNQNDIN

>member
-1 MNKRICFFC
+1 MNKKYLALIIIFISPLFFIKSSNI
-10 VGTGGHV
+10 TFKE
-17 LPVRNLIKELKV
+17 NYEEIKISSSNALIIQNTVYSFKQ
-29 LGTKTEDIF
+29 IF
-38 VICDKR
+38 
-44 GKQYLDNLNINIHTP
+44 NINVVAYGYKSKEFEFNHNDAEKLIILVEMP
-59 EIFVSKKGIV
+59 VLVKFKIDQNYNEFILNDRILDSLENIYLKKGIYSYEV
-69 GYIFNIFTISK
+69 KSKNHIS
-80 SIRNISKFLVDK
+80 
-92 NISVVLTTGAYI
+92 Y
-104 APIAAIVSKILK
+104 
-116 AKFFIQEQNIYA
+116 
-128 GLGNKISAIFAKK
+128 
-141 IYTSF
+141 
-146 EDTRNIFKSKLKHT
+146 KSKL
-160 GPVVNTTLGRKYIE
+160 
-174 PLGVQTIGFVGGSQG
+174 
-189 SEEINKYADEILVP
+189 EINKYADEILVP

-226 NNVEVG
+226 NNVELG

-295 NEDYIGSSPLKFKIQ
+295 NEDYIGISPLKFKIQ
-310 DRGILKVKKYGY
+310 DKGILKVKKYGY
-322 VDDIINITKDT
+322 VDNKINITKDT
-333 KELNIVLTEDLSEV
+333 KKLNIVLTEDLSEV

-369 IKKIQKI
+369 TKKIQKI

-424 SIDGEIIL
+424 SIDGEVIL

-437 FLMGSSKIESRR
+437 FVMGSSKKESRR

-477 LFKISSKSNLPIN
+477 LFKRSSKSNLPVN

-515 IKNNQIISFNMDSKG
+515 IKNDQIISFNMDSKG

-541 VAKSNNPE
+541 VAKSNTPE

-556 SDRKITKL
+556 NDRKINKL

-595 SFRSNQNEIN
+595 SFRSNQNDIN

>member
-1 MNKRICFFC
+1 MNKKYLALIIVFITPLFF
-10 VGTGGHV
+10 VKSSNITFKE
-17 LPVRNLIKELKV
+17 NYEEIKISSSNALIIQNTVYSFKE
-29 LGTKTEDIF
+29 
-38 VICDKR
+38 
-44 GKQYLDNLNINIHTP
+44 
-59 EIFVSKKGIV
+59 
-69 GYIFNIFTISK
+69 IFNIDVVAYGYKSK
-80 SIRNISKFLVDK
+80 EFEFNHNDAEKLIILVEMPVLVKF
-92 NISVVLTTGAYI
+92 
-104 APIAAIVSKILK
+104 KIDQN
-116 AKFFIQEQNIYA
+116 FNEFILNDRTLDSLENIYLQK
-128 GLGNKISAIFAKK
+128 GVYSYEVKSKNHIS
-141 IYTSF
+141 Y
-146 EDTRNIFKSKLKHT
+146 KSKL
-160 GPVVNTTLGRKYIE
+160 
-174 PLGVQTIGFVGGSQG
+174 
-189 SEEINKYADEILVP
+189 EINKYADEILVP

-232 VTPLSVNLNTTSN
+232 VTPISVNLNTTSN
-245 NILIKKSE
+245 NILIKKSD
-253 YKDSNIDYIVKN
+253 YKDNNIDYIVKN

-279 DVININTVP
+279 DVINIKSTP

-295 NEDYIGSSPLKFKIQ
+295 NENYIGISPLKFKIQ
-310 DRGILKVKKYGY
+310 DKGILKIKKYGY
-322 VDDIINITKDT
+322 VDDIIDITKET
-333 KELNIVLTEDLSEV
+333 KELNIALTEDLSEV

-360 EEYIGKTPF
+360 DEYIGKTPF
-369 IKKIQKI
+369 TKKIQKI

-424 SIDGEIIL
+424 SINGEIIL

-437 FLMGSSKIESRR
+437 FLMGSSKKESRR

-477 LFKISSKSNLPIN
+477 LFKRSSKSNLPVN

-515 IKNNQIISFNMDSKG
+515 IKNDQIISFNMDSKG

-541 VAKSNNPE
+541 VAKSNTPE

-595 SFRSNQNEIN
+595 SFRSNQNDIN

>member
-1 MNKRICFFC
+1 MNKKYVALIIIFITPLFF
-10 VGTGGHV
+10 VKSSNITFKEDYEETKISSSNALIIQNTVYSFKQTFNIDVVAYGYKSKEFEFNHNDAEKLIILVEMPV
-17 LPVRNLIKELKV
+17 LVKFKIDQNFNEFILNDRTLDSLENI
-29 LGTKTEDIF
+29 
-38 VICDKR
+38 
-44 GKQYLDNLNINIHTP
+44 YL
-59 EIFVSKKGIV
+59 KKGLYSYEV
-69 GYIFNIFTISK
+69 KSKNHIS
-80 SIRNISKFLVDK
+80 
-92 NISVVLTTGAYI
+92 Y
-104 APIAAIVSKILK
+104 
-116 AKFFIQEQNIYA
+116 
-128 GLGNKISAIFAKK
+128 
-141 IYTSF
+141 
-146 EDTRNIFKSKLKHT
+146 KSKL
-160 GPVVNTTLGRKYIE
+160 
-174 PLGVQTIGFVGGSQG
+174 
-189 SEEINKYADEILVP
+189 EINKYADEILVP

-226 NNVEVG
+226 NNVELG

-245 NILIKKSE
+245 NILIKKSQ
-253 YKDSNIDYIVKN
+253 YKDNNIDYTVKN

-279 DVININTVP
+279 DVINIKSIP

-295 NEDYIGSSPLKFKIQ
+295 NENYIGISPLKFKIQ
-310 DRGILKVKKYGY
+310 DKGILKVKKYGY
-322 VDDIINITKDT
+322 VDDIINVTKDT

-347 FISSDPPSDVFLN
+347 FISSDPPSDIFLN
-360 EEYIGKTPF
+360 EEYIGKTPLT
-369 IKKIQKI
+369 KKIQKI

-411 EASLLENKKYSRT
+411 EASLLENKKYSKT

-437 FLMGSSKIESRR
+437 FLMGSSKKESRR

-477 LFKISSKSNLPIN
+477 LFKRSSKSNLPVN

-515 IKNNQIISFNMDSKG
+515 IKNDQIISFNMDSKG

-541 VAKSNNPE
+541 VAKSNTPE

-574 GILSNFIDDYDDGY
+574 GVLSNFIDDYDDGY

-595 SFRSNQNEIN
+595 SFRSNQNDIN

>member
-1 MNKRICFFC
+1 MNKKYIALIIILITPLFF
-10 VGTGGHV
+10 VKSSNITFKE
-17 LPVRNLIKELKV
+17 NYEEIKISSSNALIIQNTV
-29 LGTKTEDIF
+29 YSF
-38 VICDKR
+38 
-44 GKQYLDNLNINIHTP
+44 
-59 EIFVSKKGIV
+59 KK
-69 GYIFNIFTISK
+69 IFNIDVVAYGYKSKEFEFNHNDAEKLIILVEMPVLVKFKIDQNFDEFILNDRTLNSLENIYLQKGIYSYEVKSKNHISYK
-80 SIRNISKFLVDK
+80 SKF
-92 NISVVLTTGAYI
+92 
-104 APIAAIVSKILK
+104 
-116 AKFFIQEQNIYA
+116 
-128 GLGNKISAIFAKK
+128 
-141 IYTSF
+141 
-146 EDTRNIFKSKLKHT
+146 
-160 GPVVNTTLGRKYIE
+160 
-174 PLGVQTIGFVGGSQG
+174 
-189 SEEINKYADEILVP
+189 EINKYADEILVP

-226 NNVEVG
+226 NNVELG

-253 YKDSNIDYIVKN
+253 YKDNNIDYIVKN

-279 DVININTVP
+279 DVINIKSIP

-295 NEDYIGSSPLKFKIQ
+295 NENYIGISPLKFKIQ
-310 DRGILKVKKYGY
+310 DKGNLKVKKYGY

-369 IKKIQKI
+369 TKKIQKI

-437 FLMGSSKIESRR
+437 FLMGSSKKESRR

-477 LFKISSKSNLPIN
+477 LFKRSSKSNLPVN

-515 IKNNQIISFNMDSKG
+515 IRNDQIISFNMDSKG

-541 VAKSNNPE
+541 IAKSNTPE

-574 GILSNFIDDYDDGY
+574 GVLSNFIDDYDDGY

>member
-1 MNKRICFFC
+1 MNKKYVALIIIFITPLFF
-10 VGTGGHV
+10 VKSSNITFKE
-17 LPVRNLIKELKV
+17 NYEEIKISSSDALIIQNTVYSFK
-29 LGTKTEDIF
+29 
-38 VICDKR
+38 
-44 GKQYLDNLNINIHTP
+44 
-59 EIFVSKKGIV
+59 EIFNVDVVAYGYKSKEFEFNHNDAEKLIILVEMPILVKFKIDQNFNEFILNDRTLDSLENIYLQKGIYSYEV
-69 GYIFNIFTISK
+69 KSKNHIS
-80 SIRNISKFLVDK
+80 
-92 NISVVLTTGAYI
+92 Y
-104 APIAAIVSKILK
+104 
-116 AKFFIQEQNIYA
+116 
-128 GLGNKISAIFAKK
+128 
-141 IYTSF
+141 
-146 EDTRNIFKSKLKHT
+146 KSKL
-160 GPVVNTTLGRKYIE
+160 
-174 PLGVQTIGFVGGSQG
+174 
-189 SEEINKYADEILVP
+189 EINKYADEILVP

-253 YKDSNIDYIVKN
+253 YKDNKIDYIVKN

-279 DVININTVP
+279 DVINIKSIP

-295 NEDYIGSSPLKFKIQ
+295 NENYIGISPLKFKIQ
-310 DRGILKVKKYGY
+310 DKGILKIKKYGY

-333 KELNIVLTEDLSEV
+333 KELNIALTEDLSEV

-360 EEYIGKTPF
+360 DEYIGKTPF
-369 IKKIQKI
+369 TKRIQKI

-402 IIKKLLTEK
+402 ITKELLTVK

-477 LFKISSKSNLPIN
+477 LFKRSSKSNLPIN

-515 IKNNQIISFNMDSKG
+515 IKNDQIISFNMDSKG

-541 VAKSNNPE
+541 VAKSNTPE

-556 SDRKITKL
+556 SDRKINKL

-595 SFRSNQNEIN
+595 SFRSNQNDIN

>member
-1 MNKRICFFC
+1 MNKKYVALIIIFITPLFF
-10 VGTGGHV
+10 VKSSNITFKENYEEIKISSSNALIIQNTVYSFKEIFNVDVVAYGYKSKEFEFNHNDAEKLIILV
-17 LPVRNLIKELKV
+17 EMPVLIKFKIDQNFNEFILNDRT
-29 LGTKTEDIF
+29 LDSLENI
-38 VICDKR
+38 
-44 GKQYLDNLNINIHTP
+44 YLQ
-59 EIFVSKKGIV
+59 KGIYSYEV
-69 GYIFNIFTISK
+69 KSKNHIS
-80 SIRNISKFLVDK
+80 
-92 NISVVLTTGAYI
+92 Y
-104 APIAAIVSKILK
+104 
-116 AKFFIQEQNIYA
+116 
-128 GLGNKISAIFAKK
+128 
-141 IYTSF
+141 
-146 EDTRNIFKSKLKHT
+146 KSKL
-160 GPVVNTTLGRKYIE
+160 
-174 PLGVQTIGFVGGSQG
+174 
-189 SEEINKYADEILVP
+189 EINKYADEILVP

-253 YKDSNIDYIVKN
+253 YKDNNIDYIVKN

-279 DVININTVP
+279 DVINIKSIP

-295 NEDYIGSSPLKFKIQ
+295 NENYIGISPLKFKIQ
-310 DRGILKVKKYGY
+310 DKGILKIKKYGY
-322 VDDIINITKDT
+322 VDDIINITRDT
-333 KELNIVLTEDLSEV
+333 KELNIALTEDLSEV

-360 EEYIGKTPF
+360 DEYIGKTPF
-369 IKKIQKI
+369 TKKIQKI

-402 IIKKLLTEK
+402 ITKKLLTVK

-477 LFKISSKSNLPIN
+477 LFKRSSKSNLPIN

-515 IKNNQIISFNMDSKG
+515 IKNDKIISFNMDSKG

-541 VAKSNNPE
+541 VAKSNTPE

-556 SDRKITKL
+556 NDRKINKL

-595 SFRSNQNEIN
+595 SFRSNQNDIN

>member
-1 MNKRICFFC
+1 MNKKYLVLIIIFISPLFFIKSSNI
-10 VGTGGHV
+10 TFKE
-17 LPVRNLIKELKV
+17 NYEEIKISSSNALIIQNTVYSFKQ
-29 LGTKTEDIF
+29 IF
-38 VICDKR
+38 
-44 GKQYLDNLNINIHTP
+44 NINVVAYGYKSKEFEFNHNDAEKLIILVEMP
-59 EIFVSKKGIV
+59 VLVKFKIDQNYNEFILNDRILDSLENIYLKKGIYSYEV
-69 GYIFNIFTISK
+69 KSKNHIS
-80 SIRNISKFLVDK
+80 
-92 NISVVLTTGAYI
+92 Y
-104 APIAAIVSKILK
+104 
-116 AKFFIQEQNIYA
+116 
-128 GLGNKISAIFAKK
+128 
-141 IYTSF
+141 
-146 EDTRNIFKSKLKHT
+146 KSKL
-160 GPVVNTTLGRKYIE
+160 
-174 PLGVQTIGFVGGSQG
+174 
-189 SEEINKYADEILVP
+189 EINKYADEILVP

-226 NNVEVG
+226 NNVELG

-295 NEDYIGSSPLKFKIQ
+295 NEDYIGISPLKFKIQ
-310 DRGILKVKKYGY
+310 DKGILKVKKYGY
-322 VDDIINITKDT
+322 VDNKINITKDT
-333 KELNIVLTEDLSEV
+333 KKLNIVLTEDSSEV

-369 IKKIQKI
+369 TKKIQKI

-424 SIDGEIIL
+424 SIDGEVIL

-437 FLMGSSKIESRR
+437 FVMGSSKKESRR

-477 LFKISSKSNLPIN
+477 LFKRSSKSNLPVN

-595 SFRSNQNEIN
+595 SFRSNQNDIN

-667 PNDLVGFRIARWIY
+667 PNSLVGFRIARWIY

>member
-1 MNKRICFFC
+1 MNKKYIALIIILITPLFF
-10 VGTGGHV
+10 VKSSNITFKE
-17 LPVRNLIKELKV
+17 NYEEIKISSSNALIIQNTV
-29 LGTKTEDIF
+29 YSF
-38 VICDKR
+38 
-44 GKQYLDNLNINIHTP
+44 
-59 EIFVSKKGIV
+59 KK
-69 GYIFNIFTISK
+69 IFNIDVVAYGYKSK
-80 SIRNISKFLVDK
+80 EFEFNHNDAEKLIILVEMPVLVKF
-92 NISVVLTTGAYI
+92 
-104 APIAAIVSKILK
+104 KIDQN
-116 AKFFIQEQNIYA
+116 FDEFILNDRTLNSLENIYLQK
-128 GLGNKISAIFAKK
+128 GIYSYEVKSKNHIS
-141 IYTSF
+141 Y
-146 EDTRNIFKSKLKHT
+146 KSKL
-160 GPVVNTTLGRKYIE
+160 
-174 PLGVQTIGFVGGSQG
+174 
-189 SEEINKYADEILVP
+189 EINKYADEILVP

-226 NNVEVG
+226 NNVELG
-232 VTPLSVNLNTTSN
+232 VTPLSVNLNTASN

-253 YKDSNIDYIVKN
+253 YKDNNIDYIVKN

-279 DVININTVP
+279 DVINIKSIP

-295 NEDYIGSSPLKFKIQ
+295 NENYIGISPLKFKIQ
-310 DRGILKVKKYGY
+310 DKGILKVKKYGY

-369 IKKIQKI
+369 TKKIQKI

-424 SIDGEIIL
+424 SIDGEMIL

-437 FLMGSSKIESRR
+437 FLMGSSKKESRR

-472 EEQYS
+472 EEEYS
-477 LFKISSKSNLPIN
+477 LFKRSSKSNLPVN

-515 IKNNQIISFNMDSKG
+515 IRNDQIISFNMDSKG

-541 VAKSNNPE
+541 IAKSNTPE

-640 SHVIKGSNYYSSTPL
+640 SRVIKGSNYYSSTPL

>member
-1 MNKRICFFC
+1 MNKKYLALIIIFISPLFFIKSSNI
-10 VGTGGHV
+10 TFKE
-17 LPVRNLIKELKV
+17 NYEEIKISSSNALIIQNTV
-29 LGTKTEDIF
+29 YSF
-38 VICDKR
+38 
-44 GKQYLDNLNINIHTP
+44 KQ
-59 EIFVSKKGIV
+59 
-69 GYIFNIFTISK
+69 IFNINVVAYGYKSK
-80 SIRNISKFLVDK
+80 EFEFNHNDAEKLIILVEMPVLVKF
-92 NISVVLTTGAYI
+92 
-104 APIAAIVSKILK
+104 KIDQN
-116 AKFFIQEQNIYA
+116 FDEFILNDRTLNSLENIYLQK
-128 GLGNKISAIFAKK
+128 GIYSYEVKSKNHIS
-141 IYTSF
+141 Y
-146 EDTRNIFKSKLKHT
+146 KSKL
-160 GPVVNTTLGRKYIE
+160 
-174 PLGVQTIGFVGGSQG
+174 
-189 SEEINKYADEILVP
+189 EINKYADEILVP

-226 NNVEVG
+226 NNVELG

-295 NEDYIGSSPLKFKIQ
+295 NEDYIGISPLKFKIQ
-310 DRGILKVKKYGY
+310 DKGILKVKKYGY
-322 VDDIINITKDT
+322 VDNKINITKDT
-333 KELNIVLTEDLSEV
+333 KKLNIVLTEDSSEV

-369 IKKIQKI
+369 TKKIQKI

-424 SIDGEIIL
+424 SIDGEVIL

-437 FLMGSSKIESRR
+437 FVMGSSKKESRR

-477 LFKISSKSNLPIN
+477 LFKRSSKSNLPVN

-595 SFRSNQNEIN
+595 SFRSNQNDIN

-667 PNDLVGFRIARWIY
+667 PNNLVGFRIARWIY

>member
-1 MNKRICFFC
+1 MNKKYLALIIIFISPLFFIKSSNI
-10 VGTGGHV
+10 TFKE
-17 LPVRNLIKELKV
+17 NYEEIKISSSNALIIQNTVYSFKQ
-29 LGTKTEDIF
+29 IF
-38 VICDKR
+38 
-44 GKQYLDNLNINIHTP
+44 NINVVAYGYKSKEFEFNHNDAEKLIILVEMP
-59 EIFVSKKGIV
+59 VLVKFKIDQNYNEFILNDRILDSLENIYLKKGIYSYEV
-69 GYIFNIFTISK
+69 KSKNHIS
-80 SIRNISKFLVDK
+80 
-92 NISVVLTTGAYI
+92 Y
-104 APIAAIVSKILK
+104 
-116 AKFFIQEQNIYA
+116 
-128 GLGNKISAIFAKK
+128 
-141 IYTSF
+141 
-146 EDTRNIFKSKLKHT
+146 KSKL
-160 GPVVNTTLGRKYIE
+160 
-174 PLGVQTIGFVGGSQG
+174 
-189 SEEINKYADEILVP
+189 EINKYADEILVP

-226 NNVEVG
+226 NNVELG

-295 NEDYIGSSPLKFKIQ
+295 NEDYIGISPLKFKIQ
-310 DRGILKVKKYGY
+310 DKGILKVKKYGY
-322 VDDIINITKDT
+322 VDDIINVTKDT
-333 KELNIVLTEDLSEV
+333 KELNIALTEDLSEV

-369 IKKIQKI
+369 TKKIQKI

-424 SIDGEIIL
+424 SIDGEVIL

-437 FLMGSSKIESRR
+437 FVMGSSKKESRR

-477 LFKISSKSNLPIN
+477 LFKRSSKSNLPVN

-595 SFRSNQNEIN
+595 SFRSNQNDIN

-667 PNDLVGFRIARWIY
+667 PNNLVGFRIARWIY

>member
-1 MNKRICFFC
+1 MNKKYIALIIILITPLFF
-10 VGTGGHV
+10 VKSSNITFKE
-17 LPVRNLIKELKV
+17 NYEEIKISSSNALIIQNTV
-29 LGTKTEDIF
+29 YSF
-38 VICDKR
+38 
-44 GKQYLDNLNINIHTP
+44 
-59 EIFVSKKGIV
+59 KK
-69 GYIFNIFTISK
+69 IFNIDVVAYGYKSK
-80 SIRNISKFLVDK
+80 EFEFNHNDAEKLIILVEMPVLVKF
-92 NISVVLTTGAYI
+92 
-104 APIAAIVSKILK
+104 KIDQN
-116 AKFFIQEQNIYA
+116 FDEFILNDRTLNSLENIYLQK
-128 GLGNKISAIFAKK
+128 GIYSYEVKSKNHIS
-141 IYTSF
+141 Y
-146 EDTRNIFKSKLKHT
+146 KSKL
-160 GPVVNTTLGRKYIE
+160 
-174 PLGVQTIGFVGGSQG
+174 
-189 SEEINKYADEILVP
+189 EINKYADEILVP

-226 NNVEVG
+226 NNVELG

-253 YKDSNIDYIVKN
+253 YKDNNIDYIVKN

-279 DVININTVP
+279 DVINIKSIP

-295 NEDYIGSSPLKFKIQ
+295 NENYIGISPLKFKIQ
-310 DRGILKVKKYGY
+310 DKGILKVKKYGY

-369 IKKIQKI
+369 TKKIQKI
-376 KHKISFKSKG
+376 KHKISFISKG

-437 FLMGSSKIESRR
+437 FLMGSSKKESRR

-477 LFKISSKSNLPIN
+477 LFKRSSKSNLPVN

-515 IKNNQIISFNMDSKG
+515 IRNDQIISFNMDSKG

-541 VAKSNNPE
+541 IAKSNTPE

>member
-1 MNKRICFFC
+1 MNKKYVALIIIFITPLFF
-10 VGTGGHV
+10 VKSSNITFKE
-17 LPVRNLIKELKV
+17 NYEEIKISSSNALIIQNTVYSFK
-29 LGTKTEDIF
+29 
-38 VICDKR
+38 
-44 GKQYLDNLNINIHTP
+44 
-59 EIFVSKKGIV
+59 EIFNVDVVAYGYKSKEFEFNHNDAEKLIILVEMPILVKFKIDQNFNEFILNDRTLDSLENIYLQKGIYSYEV
-69 GYIFNIFTISK
+69 KSKNHIS
-80 SIRNISKFLVDK
+80 
-92 NISVVLTTGAYI
+92 Y
-104 APIAAIVSKILK
+104 
-116 AKFFIQEQNIYA
+116 
-128 GLGNKISAIFAKK
+128 
-141 IYTSF
+141 
-146 EDTRNIFKSKLKHT
+146 KSKL
-160 GPVVNTTLGRKYIE
+160 
-174 PLGVQTIGFVGGSQG
+174 
-189 SEEINKYADEILVP
+189 EINKYADEILVP

-253 YKDSNIDYIVKN
+253 YKDNKIDYIVKN

-279 DVININTVP
+279 DVINIKSIP

-295 NEDYIGSSPLKFKIQ
+295 NENYIGISPLKFKIQ
-310 DRGILKVKKYGY
+310 DKGILKIKKYGY

-333 KELNIVLTEDLSEV
+333 KELNIALTEDLSEV

-360 EEYIGKTPF
+360 DEYIGKTPF
-369 IKKIQKI
+369 TKKIQKI

-402 IIKKLLTEK
+402 ITKELLTVK

-477 LFKISSKSNLPIN
+477 LFKRSSKSNLPIN

-515 IKNNQIISFNMDSKG
+515 IKNDQIISFNMDSKG

-541 VAKSNNPE
+541 VAKSNTPE

-556 SDRKITKL
+556 SDRKINKL

-595 SFRSNQNEIN
+595 SFRSNQNDIN

>member
-1 MNKRICFFC
+1 MNKKYVALIIIFITPLFF
-10 VGTGGHV
+10 VKSSNITFKE
-17 LPVRNLIKELKV
+17 NYEKIKISSSNALIIQNTVYSFK
-29 LGTKTEDIF
+29 
-38 VICDKR
+38 
-44 GKQYLDNLNINIHTP
+44 
-59 EIFVSKKGIV
+59 EIFNVDVVAYGYKSKEFEFNHNDAEKLIILVEMPVLVKFKIDQNFNEFILNDRTLDSLENIYLQKGIYSYEV
-69 GYIFNIFTISK
+69 KSKNHIS
-80 SIRNISKFLVDK
+80 
-92 NISVVLTTGAYI
+92 Y
-104 APIAAIVSKILK
+104 
-116 AKFFIQEQNIYA
+116 
-128 GLGNKISAIFAKK
+128 
-141 IYTSF
+141 
-146 EDTRNIFKSKLKHT
+146 KSKL
-160 GPVVNTTLGRKYIE
+160 
-174 PLGVQTIGFVGGSQG
+174 
-189 SEEINKYADEILVP
+189 EINKYADEILVP

-253 YKDSNIDYIVKN
+253 YKDNNIDYIVKN

-279 DVININTVP
+279 DLINIKSIP

-295 NEDYIGSSPLKFKIQ
+295 NENYIGISPLKFKIQ
-310 DRGILKVKKYGY
+310 DKGILKIKKYGY

-333 KELNIVLTEDLSEV
+333 KELNIALTEDLSEV

-360 EEYIGKTPF
+360 DEYIGKTPF
-369 IKKIQKI
+369 TKKIQKI

-402 IIKKLLTEK
+402 ITKKLLTVK

-477 LFKISSKSNLPIN
+477 LFKRSSKSNLPIN

-515 IKNNQIISFNMDSKG
+515 IKNDQIISFNMDSKG

-541 VAKSNNPE
+541 VAKSNTPE

-556 SDRKITKL
+556 SDRKINKL

-595 SFRSNQNEIN
+595 SFKSNQNDIN

-660 YRTYGNE
+660 YRTYGNA
-667 PNDLVGFRIARWIY
+667 PNELVGFRIARWIY

>member
-1 MNKRICFFC
+1 MNKKYVALIIIFITPLFF
-10 VGTGGHV
+10 VKSSNITFKE
-17 LPVRNLIKELKV
+17 NYEEIKISSSNALIIQNTVYSFK
-29 LGTKTEDIF
+29 
-38 VICDKR
+38 
-44 GKQYLDNLNINIHTP
+44 
-59 EIFVSKKGIV
+59 EIFNVDVVAYGYKSKEFEFNHNDAEKLIILVEMPVLVKFKIDQNFNEFILNDRTLDSLENIYLQKGIYSYEV
-69 GYIFNIFTISK
+69 KSKNHIS
-80 SIRNISKFLVDK
+80 
-92 NISVVLTTGAYI
+92 Y
-104 APIAAIVSKILK
+104 
-116 AKFFIQEQNIYA
+116 
-128 GLGNKISAIFAKK
+128 
-141 IYTSF
+141 
-146 EDTRNIFKSKLKHT
+146 KSKL
-160 GPVVNTTLGRKYIE
+160 
-174 PLGVQTIGFVGGSQG
+174 
-189 SEEINKYADEILVP
+189 EINKYADEILVP

-253 YKDSNIDYIVKN
+253 YKDNNIDYIVKN

-279 DVININTVP
+279 DLINIKSIP

-295 NEDYIGSSPLKFKIQ
+295 NENYIGISPLKFKIQ
-310 DRGILKVKKYGY
+310 DKGILKIKKYGY

-333 KELNIVLTEDLSEV
+333 KELNIALTEDLSEV

-360 EEYIGKTPF
+360 DEYIGKTPF
-369 IKKIQKI
+369 TKKIQKI

-402 IIKKLLTEK
+402 ITKKLLTVK

-477 LFKISSKSNLPIN
+477 LFKRSSKSNLPIN

-515 IKNNQIISFNMDSKG
+515 IKNDQIISFNMDSKG

-541 VAKSNNPE
+541 VAKSNTPE

-556 SDRKITKL
+556 SDRKINKL

-595 SFRSNQNEIN
+595 SFRSNQNDIN

-667 PNDLVGFRIARWIY
+667 PNNLVGFRIARWIY

>member
-1 MNKRICFFC
+1 MNKKYLALIIIFISPLFFIKSSNI
-10 VGTGGHV
+10 TFKE
-17 LPVRNLIKELKV
+17 NYEEIKISSSNALIIQNTVYSFKQ
-29 LGTKTEDIF
+29 IF
-38 VICDKR
+38 
-44 GKQYLDNLNINIHTP
+44 NINVVAYGYKSKEFEFNHNDAEKLIILVEMP
-59 EIFVSKKGIV
+59 VLVKFKIDQNYNEFILNDRILDSLENIYLKKGIYSYEV
-69 GYIFNIFTISK
+69 KSKNHIS
-80 SIRNISKFLVDK
+80 
-92 NISVVLTTGAYI
+92 Y
-104 APIAAIVSKILK
+104 
-116 AKFFIQEQNIYA
+116 
-128 GLGNKISAIFAKK
+128 
-141 IYTSF
+141 
-146 EDTRNIFKSKLKHT
+146 KSKL
-160 GPVVNTTLGRKYIE
+160 
-174 PLGVQTIGFVGGSQG
+174 
-189 SEEINKYADEILVP
+189 EINKYADEILVP

-226 NNVEVG
+226 NNVELG

-253 YKDSNIDYIVKN
+253 YKDSTIDYIVKN

-295 NEDYIGSSPLKFKIQ
+295 NEDYIGITPLKFKIQ
-310 DRGILKVKKYGY
+310 DKGILKVKKYGY
-322 VDDIINITKDT
+322 VDNKINITKDT
-333 KELNIVLTEDLSEV
+333 KKLNIVLTEDSSEV

-369 IKKIQKI
+369 TKKIQKI

-424 SIDGEIIL
+424 SIDGEVIL

-437 FLMGSSKIESRR
+437 FLMGSSKKESRR

-477 LFKISSKSNLPIN
+477 LFKRSSKSNLPVN

-595 SFRSNQNEIN
+595 SFRSNQNDIN

-667 PNDLVGFRIARWIY
+667 PNNLVGFRIARWIY